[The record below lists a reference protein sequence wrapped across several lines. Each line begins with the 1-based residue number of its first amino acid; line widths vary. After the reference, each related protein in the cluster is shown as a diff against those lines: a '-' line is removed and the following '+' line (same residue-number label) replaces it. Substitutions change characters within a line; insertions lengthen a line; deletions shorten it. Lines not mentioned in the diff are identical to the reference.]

1 MKLHSWLTGVLSFF
15 LLVTLNTSTVAAES
29 NQPADIRI
37 LVDISGSMKQTDPN
51 NLRLPAVNLL
61 IEMLPDNSQAGIWTF
76 GRYVNKLVAPARVN
90 KQWRD
95 SAKDKAKTN
104 INSAGLFTNLAGVL
118 HSSSFGVDEFS
129 GFNHS
134 VILLTDGHI
143 DMREPGMPASTD
155 EQERK
160 KLMEEILP
168 KYVAAGAKIHTV
180 ALSDDVD
187 KELLQQLSAATNGL
201 YLEAHH
207 SNDLL
212 PVFLKAFDRAVET
225 DQVPLINNQFQIDAG
240 VKEFTALIFNQ
251 DGQPNTRLVAPNG
264 KIYLAKNA
272 NTDKGVRWYKD
283 RGYELITIEN
293 PAPGTWHTEAKE
305 DPSNRIQVLTD
316 LKLKVTGIP
325 ATLYSNQE
333 FKMLAVLLNKEEK
346 ITQPE
351 ILGNSRVTVT
361 VKAPS
366 GKEGSKV
373 ISSAEAIPEDG
384 FFDETFSRLDEEGE
398 YSFKV
403 TIKAP
408 TFERQ
413 RTFTSTLLKPLTV
426 RQEKLI
432 SAEKWLI
439 AIYPNASVDHVLT
452 RIYASVTAPNG
463 KVDMQE
469 IEFNNDTGFWSY
481 YVTEATGP
489 GVYQVKLTGRIVLLG
504 GAVHPFNPDRMQA
517 NFPLAMAAQS
527 PSLQDQSSST
537 QAFDVALDLASEFEQ
552 QQAPKAPEEQ
562 QVETADE
569 PANEELSDESEVE
582 KSKLWLYISMAIG
595 ALVVVG
601 SVIAAVM
608 VAKNKKA
615 KAEEST
621 PVDTPSDTDAPAAE
635 EQKKD
640 IPDDLIQQ
648 DIEEDETAETL
659 EIGEFDNFEGEE
671 EVEILGGLDEKTKER
686 NTLDDFDDFDGSPD
700 VNSDADADAGAVT
713 DELADEETDENP
725 DNSQDEN
732 LDDDFALDPPKD
744 KSP

>member
-225 DQVPLINNQFQIDAG
+225 DQVPLINNQFQIDVG
-240 VKEFTALIFNQ
+240 IKEFTALIFNQ

-264 KIYLAKNA
+264 KIYLAKNV

-293 PAPGTWHTEAKE
+293 PAPGKWHTEAKE
-305 DPSNRIQVLTD
+305 DPNNRIQVLTD
-316 LKLKVTGIP
+316 LQLKVTGIP
-325 ATLYSNQE
+325 ATLFANQE
-333 FKMLAVLLNKEEK
+333 FKMLTVLLNEGDKV
-346 ITQPE
+346 TQPE
-351 ILGNSRVTVT
+351 ILTNSKVRVTVT
-361 VKAPS
+361 APN
-366 GKEGSKV
+366 GRVGSKL
-373 ISSAEAIPEDG
+373 ISSAENIPADG
-384 FFDETFSRLDEEGE
+384 FYSESFSRLDEEGE
-398 YSFKV
+398 YHFNISWKS
-403 TIKAP
+403 P

-413 RTFTSTLLKPLTV
+413 RNFTSRLLKPLQV
-426 RQEKLI
+426 REEKLI
-432 SAEKWLI
+432 NDEEWLL
-439 AIYPNASVDHVLT
+439 AVSPSDNVDTSLT
-452 RIYASVTAPNG
+452 RIYASITAPNG
-463 KVDMQE
+463 KVSMHELNFDSQSRYWL
-469 IEFNNDTGFWSY
+469 T
-481 YVTEATGP
+481 YVTEASGP
-489 GVYQVKLTGRIVLLG
+489 GVY
-504 GAVHPFNPDRMQA
+504 
-517 NFPLAMAAQS
+517 
-527 PSLQDQSSST
+527 
-537 QAFDVALDLASEFEQ
+537 
-552 QQAPKAPEEQ
+552 
-562 QVETADE
+562 
-569 PANEELSDESEVE
+569 
-582 KSKLWLYISMAIG
+582 
-595 ALVVVG
+595 
-601 SVIAAVM
+601 
-608 VAKNKKA
+608 KA
-615 KAEEST
+615 KLSGR
-621 PVDTPSDTDAPAAE
+621 VVL
-635 EQKKD
+635 K
-640 IPDDLIQQ
+640 
-648 DIEEDETAETL
+648 
-659 EIGEFDNFEGEE
+659 G
-671 EVEILGGLDEKTKER
+671 
-686 NTLDDFDDFDGSPD
+686 
-700 VNSDADADAGAVT
+700 
-713 DELADEETDENP
+713 
-725 DNSQDEN
+725 
-732 LDDDFALDPPKD
+732 
-744 KSP
+744 